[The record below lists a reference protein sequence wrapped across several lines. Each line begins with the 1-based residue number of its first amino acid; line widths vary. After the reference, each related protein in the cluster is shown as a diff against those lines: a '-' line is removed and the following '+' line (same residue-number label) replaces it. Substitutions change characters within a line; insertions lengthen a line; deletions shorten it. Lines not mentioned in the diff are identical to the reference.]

1 MLKGIK
7 SGVLR
12 RYVHTHVCNSIIH
25 SSQNVEAMQSPL
37 IDTIEHYS
45 ASQRKEILMFITT

>member
-12 RYVHTHVCNSIIH
+12 SYVHTHVCNALFTVAKMWK
-25 SSQNVEAMQSPL
+25 QCSPL
-37 IDTIEHYS
+37 IDTIEYYS

>member
-12 RYVHTHVCNSIIH
+12 RYVYTHVCNSIIH
-25 SSQNVEAMQSPL
+25 SIQNVEAMQSPL
-37 IDTIEHYS
+37 IDTIEYYS
-45 ASQRKEILMFITT
+45 ASQRKEIPMFVTT